1 MIAVDTNVFVYTVD
15 SDDAAKQNQA
25 IRLVQSLYEG
35 ETPTFL
41 MWQVCGEYIQQLR
54 RRQQKFGMNERN
66 LRQLVSGVRELFPLV
81 IPTERIIDRALDL
94 VTAHTLS
101 HWDAMLVAACLEA
114 GVDTLYTEDMGAPRM
129 IESLKLINPFATSP
143 AAAP

>member
-1 MIAVDTNVFVYTVD
+1 MIAVDTNIFVYTVD
-15 SDDAAKQNQA
+15 SDEPAKQDQA
-25 IRLVQSLYEG
+25 IRLVQALYEG

-54 RRQQKFGMNERN
+54 RRQRKFGVNEQN

-81 IPTERIIDRALDL
+81 IPTDRIIDRALDL
-94 VTAHTLS
+94 TITHTLS

-114 GVDTLYTEDMGAPRM
+114 GIDTLYTEDMGAPRS
-129 IESLKLINPFATSP
+129 IESLKLVNPFAAP
-143 AAAP
+143 AVAT